1 MLTFCYQSYIFL
13 AGLQIRTDQEG
24 VLRIALAA
32 VVFAMVRL
40 ALACSSGVGFVVQLN
55 DDPLR
60 VWDVEELP
68 NVEKASNESLP
79 SLNSIVNI
87 SLSCKVYEDSSYEFF
102 ETRLSVPD
110 DAVQWDVTVKGDGNT
125 QSFDFGA
132 SANIFMKWSSEAV
145 NLVDRS
151 LTDVVVKDV
160 TEMIITLR

>member
-1 MLTFCYQSYIFL
+1 M
-13 AGLQIRTDQEG
+13 R
-24 VLRIALAA
+24 VALAA
-32 VVFAMVRL
+32 VVFAML
-40 ALACSSGVGFVVQLN
+40 GMALACSSGVGFVVQLN
-55 DDPLR
+55 DEPLR

-102 ETRLSVPD
+102 ETCLSVPD

-132 SANIFMKWSSEAV
+132 SANIFMQWSFEAV

-151 LTDVVVKDV
+151 LTNVVVSDV
-160 TEMIITLR
+160 TEMIVTLR